1 MEENNKNIN
10 SEFCKDVY
18 EYIKDQA
25 LMGSQNC
32 FYHFKN
38 DDYEKVHVKELHEIM
53 LFLYDR
59 GFEVELDICAH
70 LCISWADAVKSEV
83 LEFKKISTDANK
95 EVSKAE
101 EEFFKNHYITVSS
114 NNPYYENIKK
124 YFENDV
130 EEWKSNYSLNYI
142 KADAKE
148 FLLVIDLDK
157 QNL

>member
-25 LMGSQNC
+25 LMGSKNC
-32 FYHFKN
+32 FYHFRN
-38 DDYEKVHVKELHEIM
+38 EDYEKVPVKELHETM

-70 LCISWADAVKSEV
+70 LCISWADAVKGEA
-83 LEFKKISTDANK
+83 LEFKKISTDADK

-114 NNPYYENIKK
+114 NDPYYENIKK

-130 EEWKSNYSLNYI
+130 EEWGSNYSLNYI
-142 KADAKE
+142 KADDRE